1 METLDLTRD
10 QVLLSI
16 RKDGNVSYIESKD
29 GKLTT
34 DGFVGENTYDNFIE
48 LIKGLQGYGINID
61 NFYW

>member
-34 DGFVGENTYDNFIE
+34 DGFVGENT
-48 LIKGLQGYGINID
+48 
-61 NFYW
+61 